1 MLETDG
7 ISRPTSLGT
16 KFLRVPGFSAPR
28 IKNRSTTES
37 LIKYAPFFRMIQQDV
52 QHQKGISM
60 TQHSNPISGVADLV
74 TITFD
79 LRALQIQDSQRQ
91 HSTIGVPM
99 QPQQQQTI
107 VPSPNLQTDIGA
119 N

>member
-1 MLETDG
+1 
-7 ISRPTSLGT
+7 
-16 KFLRVPGFSAPR
+16 
-28 IKNRSTTES
+28 
-37 LIKYAPFFRMIQQDV
+37 MIQQDV

-79 LRALQIQDSQRQ
+79 LRALQIQDAQRQ
-91 HSTIGVPM
+91 HGVIGIPT

-107 VPSPNLQTDIGA
+107 TPSPNPPMDTGA
-119 N
+119 K